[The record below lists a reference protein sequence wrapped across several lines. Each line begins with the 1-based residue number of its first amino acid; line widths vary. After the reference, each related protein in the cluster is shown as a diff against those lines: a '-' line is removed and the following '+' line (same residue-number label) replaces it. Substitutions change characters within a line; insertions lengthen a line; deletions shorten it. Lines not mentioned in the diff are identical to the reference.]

1 MPLLE
6 GRTGIIF
13 GVANKRSIAWAIA
26 QALAREGMRLAFTYQ
41 GDRLKEGVETLANTL
56 PGSVVLPC
64 DVTSDSD
71 IESVFRS
78 TAETLGKLETPG
90 NITVKRRKYDINIK
104 CEKPGYQE
112 AEYLNKSGLSSMV
125 AGNVAADLIL
135 TAGLSS
141 IVDSANGADNE
152 YTPTVVISLN
162 PITASQPGSTAARSS
177 GPQANFSSISRS
189 PRIISNPR
197 LQRIPG

>member
-1 MPLLE
+1 M
-6 GRTGIIF
+6 RIIPTVIASF
-13 GVANKRSIAWAIA
+13 QGWEYIQMTSLKSAARCAALVLVCASASACASIVGGGTSQTIAIMSNPSGA
-26 QALAREGMRLAFTYQ
+26 TCTLTRHG
-41 GDRLKEGVETLANTL
+41 ET
-56 PGSVVLPC
+56 
-64 DVTSDSD
+64 
-71 IESVFRS
+71 I
-78 TAETLGKLETPG
+78 GKVETPG

-162 PITASQPGSTAARSS
+162 PITAAQPPATPVST
-177 GPQANFSSISRS
+177 GN
-189 PRIISNPR
+189 
-197 LQRIPG
+197 